1 MRLTPKSHL
10 KGRKGCTRRGL
21 SSGLLVNFWG
31 AICAIS
37 KSRERSD
44 CLLIGLI
51 RYRATGKVVAST
63 VPSDMEVVAEAE
75 CRVRVGESIHLGYS
89 TIFSALRDP
98 EQETSRCSDVPVLL
112 E

>member
-1 MRLTPKSHL
+1 MRLTLKSHL
-10 KGRKGCTRRGL
+10 KGPKGCTRRGL
-21 SSGLLVNFWG
+21 SSGLLVNVWG
-31 AICAIS
+31 AICAVS

-51 RYRATGKVVAST
+51 RYRATGKVKAST
-63 VPSDMEVVAEAE
+63 VDMEVVAEAE

-98 EQETSRCSDVPVLL
+98 ERETSRCSDVPVLL